1 MVIET
6 TYRIIITK
14 LVVSFFFFWLV
25 TDAILSSFVTVFSLV
40 YPEDKWVLSKLNLP
54 VFVFFKNIFKVL

>member
-25 TDAILSSFVTVFSLV
+25 TDAILSH
-40 YPEDKWVLSKLNLP
+40 
-54 VFVFFKNIFKVL
+54 VFVSVSTIRALNDQIEGLEQHDKVSHFNDAD